1 MIKPK
6 EVTVTGVDGETKTF
20 VIHKFSATDGRE
32 IVAKYPISALPKI
45 GDYEVNADTM
55 YKLMAY
61 VGISLDSA
69 NPENLTMLKTKALVD
84 NHVTDFKMLAELE
97 LAILEY
103 NTNFLKSGKASKLL
117 SGLESKVTELISKTL
132 MDSLARYSR
141 QGEQRSKNSEKTTR
155 SKTH

>member
-6 EVTVTGVDGETKTF
+6 EVTVTGIDGETKTF
-20 VIHKFSATDGRE
+20 VIHKFPATVGRE
-32 IVAKYPISALPKI
+32 IVAKYPVSALPKI
-45 GDYEVNADTM
+45 GDYETNADTM
-55 YKLMAY
+55 YKMMAY
-61 VGISLDSA
+61 VGISLDKAS
-69 NPENLTMLKTKALVD
+69 PESLTFLKTKALVD

-117 SGLESKVTELISKTL
+117 GGLKTEVTELISKTL

-141 QGEQRSKNSEKTTR
+141 QAGQRSKNSEKTTR